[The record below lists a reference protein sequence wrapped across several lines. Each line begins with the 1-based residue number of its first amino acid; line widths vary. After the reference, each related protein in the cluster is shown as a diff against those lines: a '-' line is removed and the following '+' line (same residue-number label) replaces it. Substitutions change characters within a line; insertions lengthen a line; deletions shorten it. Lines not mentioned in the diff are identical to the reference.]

1 MTRKQRAGLA
11 PAFAHNLAEADEAV
25 SVGKPCP
32 MASNQEAQIFCVKIY
47 SYAINIPPDE
57 HDDILGIRVALISM

>member
-1 MTRKQRAGLA
+1 
-11 PAFAHNLAEADEAV
+11 
-25 SVGKPCP
+25 